1 MRYVKMNGAGNRFAI
16 FDARPGGLDLTEAQ
30 ARAIAAESKADQV
43 IAIEG
48 AGPTDRTAYVKRLL
62 AQANPNEDV
71 MVRGTI
77 RANVRFWN
85 ADGGV
90 TGACGNGSRAVAW
103 LLLEELRAGAHR
115 MEQATGRVL
124 PETADEVTLHT
135 EGGDLAATRAGN
147 LRVTIDMGEPRLE
160 WDQIPLAERMDTR
173 GIDIK
178 VGPIDN
184 PHLAFPGAVNMGN
197 PHVVFFVGDAGT
209 APVAQVGPMIEHH
222 MLFPERANVGFAQIL
237 GPDRI
242 RLRVWERGTGETAA
256 CGTGA
261 CAALVAAHRRRLT
274 GRTATIVANGGE
286 LFVEWRQSDNHVL
299 LTGPVAFD
307 GEGEFA
313 L

>member
-30 ARAIAAESKADQV
+30 ARAVAAESGADQI

-48 AGPTDRTAYVKRLL
+48 ARTPGHAAAVS
-62 AQANPNEDV
+62 
-71 MVRGTI
+71 
-77 RANVRFWN
+77 FWN

-90 TGACGNGSRAVAW
+90 TGACGNGTRAAAW
-103 LLLEELRAGAHR
+103 LLLEESGADELMLDAPPGPIAAARAG
-115 MEQATGRVL
+115 
-124 PETADEVTLHT
+124 D
-135 EGGDLAATRAGN
+135 

-222 MLFPERANVGFAQIL
+222 MLFPERTNVGFAQIL

-274 GRTATIVANGGE
+274 GRAATIVANGGE

-307 GEGEFA
+307 GEGDFA